1 MNPTLFDQYEKSQ
14 KGQFIPLAYRMR
26 PRSLSEFI
34 GQEHILAEGKPL
46 REAIKSDQLHSF
58 LMWGPPGCGKTSLV
72 NIIAHHT
79 KSHFENCHA
88 STTGVSEFRK
98 IVKDAEE
105 RRKFRQQST
114 ILFVDEVHRLNKL
127 QQDALLAPVEQGKI
141 ILIGSTTENPSF
153 EINAPLLSRLQVYV
167 FHPLSPENIKTILDY
182 ALTDEERGLGK
193 YNIKLSQ
200 DAYEYI
206 VHIGDGDVR
215 LALNILELATR
226 RLPAD
231 SNEQHLIS
239 KSELQEIAQKRL
251 ARHDK
256 SAESHYNL
264 ISALIKSI
272 RGSDPDAALYWLARL
287 LEGGEEPRFIARRLL
302 ISASEDIGN
311 ADPQALAIASATA
324 FAVDWVGMPEAQIN
338 LAQAVTYLASA
349 PKSNASYSGLLKALE
364 DVRQQPAYSV
374 PLHLR
379 NAPTSLMKEMGYG
392 NNYKYAH
399 DYEGN
404 WVAQDYLPEQ

>member
-1 MNPTLFDQYEKSQ
+1 
-14 KGQFIPLAYRMR
+14 
-26 PRSLSEFI
+26 
-34 GQEHILAEGKPL
+34 
-46 REAIKSDQLHSF
+46 
-58 LMWGPPGCGKTSLV
+58 MWGPPGCGKTSLV
-72 NIIAHHT
+72 NIIAHQT
-79 KSHFENCHA
+79 KSYLEYCHA

-98 IVKDAEE
+98 VVKDSEE
-105 RRKFRQQST
+105 RRKFGQQST
-114 ILFVDEVHRLNKL
+114 IVFIDEVHRLNKL

-153 EINAPLLSRLQVYV
+153 EINAPLLSRLQVYI
-167 FHPLSPENIKTILDY
+167 FHPLSPENIRTILDH
-182 ALTDEERGLGK
+182 ALADKERGLGK
-193 YNIKLSQ
+193 YNIELPQ
-200 DAYEYI
+200 EAYEYLI
-206 VHIGDGDVR
+206 HLGDGDVR
-215 LALNILELATR
+215 FALNILELATR
-226 RLPAD
+226 TYPPN
-231 SNEQHLIS
+231 SNEQCLIP
-239 KSELQEIAQKRL
+239 KRELQEIAQKRV

-256 SAESHYNL
+256 SADSHYNL

-311 ADPQALAIASATA
+311 ADPQALVVASAAA

-379 NAPTSLMKEMGYG
+379 NAPTLLMKELGYG
-392 NNYKYAH
+392 RDYKYAH

-404 WVAQDYLPEQ
+404 WVEQAYLPKQLKDRKYYKPTENGYEAEIKKRLIEKQGN